1 MTVTEGRATTAQFL
15 REEVFPTVW
24 CPGCGIGT
32 VLSSLIEAARSA
44 LIGPS
49 GLYVA
54 AGVGCTGKLPDSAA
68 MNTVSV
74 ADGFVLRAAVEQ
86 KKKNPKTRVVAFT
99 GNADFL
105 LSGGKDLPEA
115 AASECD
121 LLVLYMNNLIYAV
134 GEDSIHP
141 ITPFMRPDWS
151 GRHEIPFNLPH
162 MARISGACYV
172 ARWTPLRA
180 GWLKHSLIE
189 GWSRPGLTFI
199 EVISP
204 CLIFDVNSGKIRDTV
219 ERMEFYSEKEDFRG
233 NEPTKQLD
241 LRCSGK
247 IIIGKFVDSK

>member
-15 REEVFPTVW
+15 REEAFPTVW

-44 LIGPS
+44 RIEPS
-49 GLYVA
+49 GLSLVA
-54 AGVGCTGKLPDSAA
+54 GMGCTGKLPECVT

-74 ADGFVLRAAVEQ
+74 ADGFVLRAAVER
-86 KKKNPKTRVVAFT
+86 KKKAPKTRVVAFT

-105 LSGGKDLPEA
+105 LSGGGDLPEA
-115 AASECD
+115 AASGCD
-121 LLVLYMNNLIYAV
+121 LLVLYVNNLIYAA
-134 GEDSIHP
+134 GEESLHP

-162 MARISGACYV
+162 LAWISGACYV
-172 ARWTPLRA
+172 ARWTPLRS
-180 GWLKHSLIE
+180 GWLRHSLIE
-189 GWSRPGLTFI
+189 GWSRPGLAFI

-204 CLIFDVNSGKIRDTV
+204 CLVFDVNSGKIRDTI
-219 ERMEFYSEKEDFRG
+219 ERMEFYSETEDFRG
-233 NEPTKQLD
+233 DEPTKQLD
-241 LRCSGK
+241 LRCPGK